1 MGGNGRQ
8 EASVDGRGAEV
19 EVQIDK
25 TLVAALGKGGEGG
38 RVTPDGAD
46 RTTPFIQWR
55 VVWPLKSRYSSV
67 YGMGASACYI
77 VSGGLSF
84 FYFKYMALNH
94 GLILS
99 VHRAGTAR
107 DACCSVTKSCPTL

>member
-1 MGGNGRQ
+1 MEWDRTKEECVGGNSRQ
-8 EASVDGRGAEV
+8 EASMDGRGAEV

-25 TLVAALGKGGEGG
+25 TLVAALRKGGEGG

-67 YGMGASACYI
+67 YGMGASA
-77 VSGGLSF
+77 
-84 FYFKYMALNH
+84 
-94 GLILS
+94 
-99 VHRAGTAR
+99 
-107 DACCSVTKSCPTL
+107 